1 MARLAL
7 GGIFIYASL
16 SKIDDPAAFADAID
30 KYEMLP
36 ELVIG
41 PIALGLPMLELLAGL
56 MLVATPWRREGA
68 LLVTA
73 MLAVFLVGLTQAY
86 VRDLDI
92 DCGCFGFD
100 ESAPTG
106 RAAIMLDILRDILM
120 IVPAIWL
127 MKRDKDE
134 SKG

>member
-1 MARLAL
+1 MAL
-7 GGIFIYASL
+7 GGIFIYAAF
-16 SKIDDPAAFADAID
+16 SKIEDPAAFADTID

-41 PIALGLPMLELLAGL
+41 PIALGLPMLELIAGL
-56 MLVATPWRREGA
+56 MLIATPWRREGA

-106 RAAIMLDILRDILM
+106 RAAIMLDILRDIAM

-127 MKRDKDE
+127 MRRDKDE